1 MRRFFT
7 SIVVAMLWLAAGT
20 SPSTALENLRVFRGV
35 LILEGKIESG
45 DYLSVRNFL
54 RDESNFKKISG
65 GVFLASPGGSVLEAL
80 KIGRLIREL
89 RLSTEAPASPP
100 PDRRDI
106 SAPLIRGRDL
116 SNSRRYDCVSACFFL
131 YVAGIYRTL
140 NWAGRLGIH
149 QPRMEQIREGLTEG
163 DIANA
168 SARVRNAIKDYM
180 ESMNVPE
187 KYLELMYSVPPN
199 EVRWITQEEFD
210 ADLRG
215 YVPEVRR
222 ILNER
227 CGSLSEAEPHVRQ
240 CITQVKAEL
249 VTAAWQ
255 NAFRRK

>member
-7 SIVVAMLWLAAGT
+7 PILVAMLWLAAGT
-20 SPSTALENLRVFRGV
+20 SPGTALENLRVFRGV

-116 SNSRRYDCVSACFFL
+116 SNPGRYGCTSACFFL

-187 KYLELMYSVPPN
+187 KYLDLMYSVPPN

-210 ADLRG
+210 ADLKG
-215 YVPEVRR
+215 YVPEVRKT
-222 ILNER
+222 LNER
-227 CGSLSEAEPHVRQ
+227 CGSLNEAEPHVRQ
-240 CITQVKAEL
+240 CITQVKAEM
-249 VTAAWQ
+249 VTAGWRNVFRQ
-255 NAFRRK
+255 N

>member
-7 SIVVAMLWLAAGT
+7 PILVAMLWLAAGT
-20 SPSTALENLRVFRGV
+20 SPGTALENLRVFRGV

-54 RDESNFKKISG
+54 RDESNFTKISG

-116 SNSRRYDCVSACFFL
+116 SNPGRYGCTSACFFL

-149 QPRMEQIREGLTEG
+149 EPRMEQIREGLTDN

-180 ESMNVPE
+180 ADMNVPE
-187 KYLELMYSVPPN
+187 KYLELMYSVPHN
-199 EVRWITQEEFD
+199 DVRWITQEEFD
-210 ADLRG
+210 ADLKG

>member
-7 SIVVAMLWLAAGT
+7 AIVVAMLWLAAGT
-20 SPSTALENLRVFRGV
+20 SPGTALENLRVFRGV

-54 RDESNFKKISG
+54 RDKSNFEKISG

-180 ESMNVPE
+180 ESMHQLREPSWNANSWCCV
-187 KYLELMYSVPPN
+187 V
-199 EVRWITQEEFD
+199 VRYGACRWCR
-210 ADLRG
+210 LR
-215 YVPEVRR
+215 P
-222 ILNER
+222 L
-227 CGSLSEAEPHVRQ
+227 AQAQTDRQ
-240 CITQVKAEL
+240 SRLTLCL
-249 VTAAWQ
+249 WPQ
-255 NAFRRK
+255 NLRA